1 MPSTQAA
8 PKSAE
13 EAIQYLAKVGGDL
26 ISTAN
31 LLRRASVRDPLA
43 YRLMRQGLYLHI
55 ASPPPA
61 QPNGNTQIPAPA
73 PDLTKRLEL
82 MKANAKWAE
91 ILEETES
98 SLMRFRFWMDL
109 HWLSATALGQLGHG
123 DARDAVID
131 GIHSLIGRMPMVMTL
146 NFGNGSPMCS
156 ADAKAWID
164 GEVFVDAGGSGG
176 GGGPGGLPDEVVTA
190 LADAKKIAGGGKF
203 GDAAKQVQALVDTA
217 SNDRNRLLIR
227 LALAE
232 MAGAGAPRVALGLFG
247 GLARELEERGL
258 DRWDPELAA
267 RCLQGL
273 VRARAEA
280 EKAKPPLTSD
290 TAFERLCRIDPEAA
304 SKVT

>member
-1 MPSTQAA
+1 MPAAQAA

-13 EAIQYLAKVGGDL
+13 EALQYLAKVGGDL

-31 LLRRASVRDPLA
+31 LLRRANLRDPLA

-55 ASPPPA
+55 VATPPA
-61 QPNGNTQIPAPA
+61 QPNGNTQIPAPP
-73 PDLTKRLEL
+73 PDLPKRLEL
-82 MKANAKWAE
+82 MKANGKWPE

-109 HWLSATALGQLGHG
+109 HWLSAVALGQLGHG

-131 GIHSLIGRMPMVMTL
+131 GVHSLIGRMPTVLTL

-164 GEVFVDAGGSGG
+164 GEVFVDSGGSGG
-176 GGGPGGLPDEVVTA
+176 GGGPGGLPEEVVAA
-190 LADAKKIAGGGKF
+190 LDEAKKLAGGGKF
-203 GDAAKQVQALVDTA
+203 GDAAKQVQVLVDA
-217 SNDRNRLLIR
+217 ANNDRNRMLIR

-247 GLARELEERGL
+247 GLARELDERGL

-273 VRARAEA
+273 VRARADA

-290 TAFERLCRIDPEAA
+290 AAFERLCRIDPEMA
-304 SKVT
+304 SKLG